1 MADNSDLISLETS
14 IEPFRR
20 WFAAHDGEPR
30 FVALL
35 SPT

>member
-1 MADNSDLISLETS
+1 VADKSDLIPLEMS
-14 IEPFRR
+14 IEPIRR
-20 WFAAHDGEPR
+20 WFAAHDGKPR